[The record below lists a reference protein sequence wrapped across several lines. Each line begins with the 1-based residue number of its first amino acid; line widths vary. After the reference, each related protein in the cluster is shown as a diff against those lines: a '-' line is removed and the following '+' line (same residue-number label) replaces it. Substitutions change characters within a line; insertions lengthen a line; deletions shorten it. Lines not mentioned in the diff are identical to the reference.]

1 MTDQPDPP
9 HQSSWID
16 TELEDILDEEL
27 ELEIDDLRF
36 PEGYP
41 KIADQIKGSALNRRT
56 YFRELI
62 RLQSELVALQDWVVA
77 NGFKLVVLFEGR
89 DAAGKGGVIKRI
101 SQRLNPRI
109 CRTVAL
115 SAPSEREESQW
126 YFQRYVPHLPA
137 AGEIVLFD
145 RSWYN
150 RAGVERVMNFA
161 TEEQV
166 EEFFR
171 DVPEFERMLTRS
183 GIKVIKYWFSITDQE
198 QQLRF
203 MMRILDPIK
212 QWKLSPMDLQSRIRW
227 EDYTRVKEEMFERT
241 NIAEA
246 PWYIVEGDDK
256 KRARLNCM
264 HHLLQQVPYTDVPQ
278 ESVALPERVF
288 NPEYERSVLPDDL
301 YVPEVY

>member
-1 MTDQPDPP
+1 MSTRKKPAKKT
-9 HQSSWID
+9 SWIE

-27 ELEIDDLRF
+27 ELEMDDLRF
-36 PEGYP
+36 PEGLP
-41 KIADQIKGSALNRRT
+41 KIATEAEGSALDR
-56 YFRELI
+56 
-62 RLQSELVALQDWVVA
+62 
-77 NGFKLVVLFEGR
+77 
-89 DAAGKGGVIKRI
+89 
-101 SQRLNPRI
+101 RI

-115 SAPSEREESQW
+115 SAPSEREASQW

-166 EEFFR
+166 EDFFH

-183 GIKVIKYWFSITDQE
+183 GIKVIKYWFSISDQE

-203 MMRILDPIK
+203 MMRIFDPMK
-212 QWKLSPMDLQSRIRW
+212 QWKLSPMDLQSRIKW
-227 EDYTRVKEEMFERT
+227 EDYTRVKEDMLERT
-241 NIAEA
+241 NIPEA
-246 PWYIVEGDDK
+246 PWYIVEGNDK

-264 HHLLQQVPYTDVPQ
+264 HHLLKQVPYTDVPHEQ
-278 ESVALPERVF
+278 VTLPERVF
-288 NPEYERSVLPDDL
+288 NPNYERAVLPDDL
-301 YVPEVY
+301 YVPEIY